1 MDYQSDV
8 ANITVERY
16 FNVLVNKCKIL
27 SYDYDVRREE
37 STYYIYAQ
45 NDTFQYTT
53 WTFDPPCVY
62 DTEYTYQIEGD
73 EEKLELEIFWD
84 DLGRE
89 VMTGSRE
96 KLLHD
101 QYFITTELIILDYNI
116 TYEPVVPTN
125 TWILN
130 VIDPCKT
137 TVMVNSFDRQFMY
150 TIIGNGGANYEF
162 RNFNDTE
169 SERIDDEEDEN
180 RGFIACEKRQYNL
193 TEIEFTDKITRQNT
207 TNETLDIDLKYI
219 SVYPGSTDHNMQ
231 VFINSDRRNDA
242 GTHLVQLNCSL
253 ELYPNITNSDAIF
266 EVTFFEQT
274 ADLSIEDQEYE
285 LFQGDHIIAI
295 GDPQFNPKLHNSVGP
310 FGENGAEILTTL
322 EVQLHKQSSFIEVP
336 DALGAFD
343 ERAMQL
349 IINCEETDYLGYN
362 KFRVNYAGQD
372 YLVNETF
379 YEEFG
384 VSVFPK
390 V

>member
-169 SERIDDEEDEN
+169 SERIDD
-180 RGFIACEKRQYNL
+180 
-193 TEIEFTDKITRQNT
+193 
-207 TNETLDIDLKYI
+207 
-219 SVYPGSTDHNMQ
+219 
-231 VFINSDRRNDA
+231 
-242 GTHLVQLNCSL
+242 
-253 ELYPNITNSDAIF
+253 
-266 EVTFFEQT
+266 
-274 ADLSIEDQEYE
+274 
-285 LFQGDHIIAI
+285 
-295 GDPQFNPKLHNSVGP
+295 
-310 FGENGAEILTTL
+310 
-322 EVQLHKQSSFIEVP
+322 
-336 DALGAFD
+336 
-343 ERAMQL
+343 
-349 IINCEETDYLGYN
+349 
-362 KFRVNYAGQD
+362 
-372 YLVNETF
+372 
-379 YEEFG
+379 
-384 VSVFPK
+384 
-390 V
+390 